1 MTKKAQ
7 ELDGTGRAAIVR
19 ELDKS
24 LDAAYGNTFKE
35 TLHEIA
41 LQSRLLIGAHQSAIS
56 YIPDKDFMKAIHTH
70 SFSRKYEKYN
80 SYDVMPTGKGIWRVI
95 VEKNIPM
102 LMTDEELKSH
112 MHWKN
117 FSNLKN
123 DRGLEHPPMRGWL
136 AMPVQRVNGEFIGVL
151 QLSDR
156 IEGDFTE
163 KDQKTLTPF
172 CRVAGLAFELY
183 YINGELQKSNEDL
196 ERFNR
201 LATGREERMIELKRE
216 VNTLSGKLGCPLPY
230 QV

>member
-1 MTKKAQ
+1 MSTQVILEFPSDLPEEGLHDAEVMKKGKQ
-7 ELDGTGRAAIVR
+7 TIVMELLRKGVISQGRAV
-19 ELDKS
+19 ELLEIDRH
-24 LDAAYGNTFKE
+24 
-35 TLHEIA
+35 TLFDLMGEYH
-41 LQSRLLIGAHQSAIS
+41 IS
-56 YIPDKDFMKAIHTH
+56 
-70 SFSRKYEKYN
+70 
-80 SYDVMPTGKGIWRVI
+80 VI
-95 VEKNIPM
+95 E
-102 LMTDEELKSH
+102 MTDEELKSH

-136 AMPVQRVNGEFIGVL
+136 AMPVQRINGEFIGVL

-156 IEGDFTE
+156 IEDDFTE

-183 YINGELQKSNEDL
+183 YINGELQTSNENL

-201 LATGREERMIELKRE
+201 LAIGREDRMIELKRE